1 VSNTAS
7 LKIIVF
13 RVDASV
19 SMGTGHA
26 MRCMT
31 LAEEAK
37 EHGFEVH
44 FISRE
49 HVGHLCDILLAKGYH
64 VHRLAIVDSVT
75 QDNPTAHDEWLGA
88 SIDDEIQDTQ
98 NILQSLI
105 AEERKINVLVVDHY
119 ALDARWEQAMR
130 NFCESI
136 VVIDD
141 VADRVHDCDVLIDQ
155 NLYDNAHERYMG
167 KVPSH
172 CKMLLGPEYAILR
185 KEFREARTHAKVRT
199 EIKRVLVFY
208 GGADPSNE
216 TEKALHALRMF
227 CEQYPH
233 HELHI
238 DVVVGSANPNKELV
252 KRMSQG
258 LKNCTYHENIS
269 NMAELMLKADLA
281 LGAGGTTTWERCV
294 LGLPAIVTII
304 AENQREVV
312 FTCKKYSLI
321 LGYLENYCTQSDYLA
336 SFKSTFF
343 NSQELSFTSHRCLQ
357 KVSTTWE
364 KRFINYTDKLIADYR
379 NIKLRMAKAEDMIT
393 YYTWVNDESVRA
405 NSFSSRKIELEE
417 HKKWFEKKL
426 FSSESLLLLT
436 EFEKV
441 PIGQIRFDMIDS
453 VIQIDFSV
461 DREYRGKG
469 IGVWMLRNSLD
480 LVRKHFRRRGSS
492 KVIGKVKKMNRAS
505 IKAFKSAEFVVECEL
520 GNYIVFSKV
529 L

>member
-1 VSNTAS
+1 
-7 LKIIVF
+7 
-13 RVDASV
+13 
-19 SMGTGHA
+19 

-64 VHRLAIVDSVT
+64 VHRLPIVDSVT

-105 AEERKINVLVVDHY
+105 AEERKINVLIVDHY

-141 VADRVHDCDVLIDQ
+141 IADRVHDCDVLIDQ

-185 KEFREARTHAKVRT
+185 KEFSEARTHAKIRT
-199 EIKRVLVFY
+199 ALKRVLVFY
-208 GGADPSNE
+208 GGSDPSNE

-227 CEQYPH
+227 CEEYLHHELH

-238 DVVVGSANPNKELV
+238 DVVVGSTNPNKESI
-252 KRMSQG
+252 KRVTQG

-269 NMAELMLKADLA
+269 NMAELMLKADIA
-281 LGAGGTTTWERCV
+281 LGAGGTTTWERCAV
-294 LGLPAIVTII
+294 GLPAIVTVI

-312 FTCKKYSLI
+312 LACKIHNLI
-321 LGYLENYCTQSDYLA
+321 IANLQTNPTGRDYFNAIRNVVENLHHVDSVSSA
-336 SFKSTFF
+336 
-343 NSQELSFTSHRCLQ
+343 CLQ
-357 KVSTTWE
+357 KFESLKE
-364 KRFINYTDKLIADYR
+364 KSEIISLCKNSLHLTSLNFVWQKVVDNK
-379 NIKLRMAKAEDMIT
+379 NIVLRKATKEDMLT
-393 YYTWVNDESVRA
+393 YFLWANEESVRA
-405 NSFSSRKIELEE
+405 NSFSSEKIEIKQ
-417 HKKWFEKKL
+417 HKEWFKKKIISDNSIL
-426 FSSESLLLLT
+426 MIAEL
-436 EFEKV
+436 EKV
-441 PIGQIRFDMIDS
+441 PVGQIRFEVVDDVVEIG
-453 VIQIDFSV
+453 FSV
-461 DREYRGKG
+461 DQAHRGRG
-469 IGVWMLRNSLD
+469 IGVWMLKNGPYRLQEC
-480 LVRKHFRRRGSS
+480 LQGSTHL
-492 KVIGKVKKMNRAS
+492 KVIGKVKKTNQAS
-505 IKAFKSAEFVVECEL
+505 MKAFYSADYALEYDSGDHV
-520 GNYIVFSKV
+520 VFSKV
-529 L
+529 I